1 MARPSSQIVLSAE
14 GRRELE
20 RLARAPRT
28 QSLLLAKALGDIS
41 DDEVWRVLRK
51 FGISLQRRRSWCV
64 STDPEFA
71 AGFRCSAL
79 NPCAE
84 QASPQ
89 LKTSLPISRL
99 SLEPTTKTA
108 YPSTGAKLIRRRRVS
123 SVHTLIFASRACLG
137 GPALLRLGV
146 ATMHRK
152 RQGPFCTSG
161 LPSPVV
167 LG

>member
-89 LKTSLPISRL
+89 LKTSLPISRR
-99 SLEPTTKTA
+99 SGSASSWCRNNASETP
-108 YPSTGAKLIRRRRVS
+108 GALLHVGPPQPRCPGLNIFYK
-123 SVHTLIFASRACLG
+123 IFAIGAGIWC
-137 GPALLRLGV
+137 
-146 ATMHRK
+146 K
-152 RQGPFCTSG
+152 RWSG
-161 LPSPVV
+161 SSAVNPP
-167 LG
+167 